1 MLNLHKKSWTVS
13 NVQANVKK
21 SYSFSETAGESSIL
35 AFLSITGLKL
45 RTSAGS
51 GFILD
56 PFLLVLVSDASGD
69 ETSKLENSTVFGTS
83 LDLCFFWGD
92 VSITGLKSR
101 TSASLG
107 FTLAPFLIVLV
118 SDVSGDD
125 LCFFWG
131 DVLVSAILIL

>member
-51 GFILD
+51 GFILH
-56 PFLLVLVSDASGD
+56 PLLFVLVSDASGD
-69 ETSKLENSTVFGTS
+69 ETS
-83 LDLCFFWGD
+83 
-92 VSITGLKSR
+92 
-101 TSASLG
+101 
-107 FTLAPFLIVLV
+107 
-118 SDVSGDD
+118 
-125 LCFFWG
+125 
-131 DVLVSAILIL
+131 

>member
-1 MLNLHKKSWTVS
+1 M
-13 NVQANVKK
+13 
-21 SYSFSETAGESSIL
+21 AGESSIL

-83 LDLCFFWGD
+83 LDLCFF
-92 VSITGLKSR
+92 
-101 TSASLG
+101 
-107 FTLAPFLIVLV
+107 
-118 SDVSGDD
+118 
-125 LCFFWG
+125 
-131 DVLVSAILIL
+131 